1 MKIKITPERYVA
13 VDEYFTELLLADDT
27 IPAKVLAHC
36 EAHAMPAIHVAPN
49 QGKLLNLLVRIKG
62 ARRILEVGTLGGYS
76 TVWMALGM
84 GPAGRLL
91 TLDFDEDY
99 VKVAQESLRI
109 AGVEDRVEI
118 RVGRAIDS
126 MQALVDEG
134 AAPFDFIFLDADK
147 ENNPR
152 YLELALQLSAPG
164 TVIVGDNVVR
174 QGQILD
180 AHSDGSNIKGL
191 RRFFD
196 DTAANKNLSA
206 TAFQT
211 VGSKGWDG
219 MSIAIVNG

>member
-1 MKIKITPERYVA
+1 MKIQITPERYVA
-13 VDEYFTELLLADDT
+13 VDDYFNSLLLADDT

-36 EAHAMPAIHVAPN
+36 EAHTMPAIHVAPN

-62 ARRILEVGTLGGYS
+62 AKRILELGTLGAYS

-84 GPAGRLL
+84 APEGRLI
-91 TLDFDEDY
+91 TLDFDEKY
-99 VKVAQESLRI
+99 IKVARESLRI
-109 AGVEDRVEI
+109 AAVEDRVEI
-118 RVGRAIDS
+118 RVGRAVDS
-126 MQALVDEG
+126 MQALIDEG
-134 AAPFDFIFLDADK
+134 AAPFDFIFMDADK

-152 YLELALQLSAPG
+152 YLELALKLSAPG
-164 TVIVGDNVVR
+164 TVIVADNVVR

-191 RRFFD
+191 RRFLD
-196 DTAANKNLSA
+196 DMAGNSALSA

-219 MSIAIVNG
+219 LSIAVVNG

>member
-36 EAHAMPAIHVAPN
+36 EAHSMPAIHVAPN

-99 VKVAQESLRI
+99 IKVAQESLRI

-118 RVGRAIDS
+118 RAGRAMDS
-126 MQALVDEG
+126 MQALIEEG

-147 ENNPR
+147 ENNPG